1 MRKLLEVMAL
11 LALASCAAMPEGR
24 HGERLRI
31 SHGWLDVSQVT
42 QQCVWQ
48 QRVYAFRVSCTV

>member
-1 MRKLLEVMAL
+1 MRKLIELVAL
-11 LALASCAAMPEGR
+11 VSLAGCAAMPQGR

-31 SHGWLDVSQVT
+31 SHGWLDVTQVT

-48 QRVYAFRVSCTV
+48 QRVYAFRVSCVV